1 MDSSSRNK
9 NFAFIDS
16 HNVYL
21 GVKSLG
27 WEVDFKK
34 LRIYLRDKYRVG
46 RAYLFLGYIPQYK
59 ALYTSFEEAGYICI
73 FKSVLVTRMGEVKG
87 NCDAE
92 LVLQA
97 MIDFDNYESAVVIT
111 GDGDFHCLI
120 DYLYQKQKLDALI
133 IPNKYRCSALLK
145 LKKFKTSS
153 RFMSD
158 LQAKLQQDE
167 KRKAP

>member
-1 MDSSSRNK
+1 MDPSPRNK

-34 LRIYLRDKYRVG
+34 LRIYLSDKYRVG

-73 FKSVLVTRMGEVKG
+73 FKSVLVTRAGEIKG

-97 MIDFDNYESAVVIT
+97 MIDLDNYEKAIVIT
-111 GDGDFHCLI
+111 GDGDFHCLV
-120 DYLYQKQKLDALI
+120 DYLYKKQKLEALL

-145 LKKFKTSS
+145 LKKFRKKN

-158 LQAKLQQDE
+158 LQAKLQDD